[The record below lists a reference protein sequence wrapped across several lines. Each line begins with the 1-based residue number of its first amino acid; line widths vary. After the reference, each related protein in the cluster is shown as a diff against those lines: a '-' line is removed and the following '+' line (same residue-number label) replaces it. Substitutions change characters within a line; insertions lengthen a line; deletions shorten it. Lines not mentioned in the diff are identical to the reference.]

1 MNIKKTLTILI
12 FLVLL
17 CSYNFSFADVYQY
30 TDGEGMVQ
38 LTEDSKLC
46 KKYNCKLIMKEK
58 STKIN
63 NVKKVNNNK
72 SSVLVS
78 DYIMKKGEYVYDSAF
93 QIEHIASLDR
103 EAGIG
108 YINDQLERKT
118 IIMTANDEIVK
129 IVDSC
134 SFCRLDLVKVK
145 AINGKGSG
153 WVLRSSLAKVKSK

>member
-1 MNIKKTLTILI
+1 MKKKLIVLI
-12 FLVLL
+12 FVGLL
-17 CSYNFSFADVYQY
+17 CSYNLSFADVYKY
-30 TDGEGMVQ
+30 TDDEGVIKI
-38 LTEDSKLC
+38 TEDSKLC
-46 KKYNCKLIMKEK
+46 KKYKCELYLKEK
-58 STKIN
+58 IIPKNKARS
-63 NVKKVNNNK
+63 VDRNK

-78 DYIMKKGEYVYDSAF
+78 DYLMKKGEYVYNSAF
-93 QIEHIASLDR
+93 QVEHIASLDR

-153 WVLRSSLAKVKSK
+153 WVLRSNLIKVKSK